1 VPLAMS
7 ASTLITAAI
16 VGVVAFVV
24 VVMRQRTMALESL
37 ALSLGLQYRSKNR
50 FDGSAT
56 SWAHQVPGLV
66 PEVVRANVSSLIS
79 GTWEGREIV
88 FFEAGTFAGVILEVP
103 GVAFPDLVVDGRHGG
118 EQIWSAGL
126 SPFSPEDPQETEWQA
141 FNEAFEVHSDDARFA
156 SAFLDAR
163 MMVALVELA
172 DDATVVRVRDDRLL
186 LAGHIV
192 PAGQVESVY
201 LEPATALVERIPK
214 VVAELYPSA

>member
-1 VPLAMS
+1 LSIV
-7 ASTLITAAI
+7 ITIVVIAVVAI
-16 VGVVAFVV
+16 VAI
-24 VVMRQRTMALESL
+24 VMRQRTMALESL
-37 ALSLGLQYRSKNR
+37 ALSLGLQYRSKSR

-56 SWAHQVPGLV
+56 TWAHQVPELV
-66 PEVVRANVSSLIS
+66 PAVVRANVSSLIS
-79 GTWEGREIV
+79 GTWEEREIV

-118 EQIWSAGL
+118 ERIWGSGL
-126 SPFSPEDPQETEWQA
+126 SPFSPEDSQETEWQG

-192 PAGQVESVY
+192 PAGQVEAMY
-201 LEPATALVERIPK
+201 LEPAAALVDRIPK